1 MVVTCENE
9 KQNNLRHSL
18 QSRQPCKIRTIYSV
32 CSTRWRSDVKL
43 AQILSWRPGAYLW
56 ASGQLFGWLL
66 LKALAQAATAFLLA
80 RYLGAEG
87 YGLFV
92 AVLAVNSFFSSLAG
106 LGLHGV
112 LLCDGARTS
121 PDKLPRLI
129 SEVAALWWPSA
140 LVFSVVAFLV
150 ALWTLPPSLPTGLL
164 AIFSLSEVV
173 SSSLI
178 ELIGR
183 LEQSQHRMKE
193 YGALGAGLV
202 LSRLAGLCI
211 LIVLFEIEPVAWVA
225 VYAATGLMYAGF
237 IGFRTWRRYQLTVS
251 TIRNWCLI
259 SKGFP
264 FAAGLVSLRLQ
275 SEFNKPVLAQYAY
288 SMSGNFSAAQRL
300 VDLACLPLNAMQEAL
315 WPKFY
320 KTDDAPKKAKAIIF
334 FLFVAAVATGLL
346 IVLVAPAVP
355 YFLGK
360 SFGATSSLLMYLA
373 GLPVLQV
380 LRNVMSAGLVAR
392 SRQSMLIWVY
402 LVGGVSSIMLNG
414 FLVPCFGLNGAIGA
428 AYLTEMLSV
437 VALYFCVYS
446 TNNHRR

>member
-1 MVVTCENE
+1 MKTKSKIVFAILCNRASPVKSERFTPFV
-9 KQNNLRHSL
+9 
-18 QSRQPCKIRTIYSV
+18 QP
-32 CSTRWRSDVKL
+32 RWRSDLKL
-43 AQILSWRPGAYLW
+43 AQILSWRPGAYLR

-92 AVLAVNSFFSSLAG
+92 AVLAVNSFFSPLAG

-112 LLCDGARTS
+112 LLCDGARTP
-121 PDKLPRLI
+121 PDKLPTLI
-129 SEVAALWWPSA
+129 SEVAVLWWPSA
-140 LVFSVVAFLV
+140 LVFSVAAFLV
-150 ALWTLPPSLPTGLL
+150 ALWTLPSSLPTGLL

-173 SSSLI
+173 STSFI

-211 LIVLFEIEPVAWVA
+211 LVVFFEIEPVTWVA
-225 VYAATGLMYAGF
+225 VYATTGLMYTGF
-237 IGFRTWRRYQLTVS
+237 IGFRTWRRYQLKATTS
-251 TIRNWCLI
+251 RNWSLI

-264 FAAGLVSLRLQ
+264 FAVGLVSLRLQ

-300 VDLACLPLNAMQEAL
+300 IDLACLPLNAMQEAL

-320 KTDDAPKKAKAIIF
+320 KTDDAPKKAKAIVC

-360 SFGATSSLLMYLA
+360 SFGATSSLLMFLA
-373 GLPVLQV
+373 GLPALQV
-380 LRNVMSAGLVAR
+380 LRNVMNAGVIAR
-392 SRQSMLIWVY
+392 NRQSLFIWVY
-402 LVGGVSSIMLNG
+402 LAGGISSIMFNAL
-414 FLVPCFGLNGAIGA
+414 LVPRFSLKGAIGS
-428 AYLTEMLSV
+428 AYLTEMLSIV
-437 VALYFCVYS
+437 VLSLCIYL
-446 TNNHRR
+446 TNHHRRRNA